1 MPRLRRAIAWL
12 IAAPFRLTRWL
23 FLLPF
28 RLLAWLFR
36 PVTDAFRRS
45 VFYRFLTEV
54 PEDRPA
60 IDAISDAF
68 QRPES
73 ILEELDALRKHLLRM
88 LAAVIVTTALSF
100 YFTNDLAAFLAVP
113 VGGLERLQAVA
124 VTETVGVFMRV
135 ALISGVV
142 FASPYI
148 AFEVWLFLAPGLMP
162 RERQFSLLFI
172 PLAALF
178 FVSGMAF
185 TYYILL
191 PVALPFIETGFI
203 QVTVNWTVD
212 SYIKFVTGLLFWI
225 GLAFE
230 FPLLIYVLSAIGL
243 VKPGMLLEQ
252 WRLALVLIA
261 VLSAL
266 ITPTT
271 DALTMGIT
279 MLPLAM
285 LYFFSILFSAA
296 AQRISRNRAVDEKI

>member
-1 MPRLRRAIAWL
+1 MQSIRSALWWL
-12 IAAPFRLTRWL
+12 ITAPFKLTLWL
-23 FLLPF
+23 LGLPF
-28 RLLAWLFR
+28 RFLGWLFR
-36 PVTDAFRRS
+36 PVVEKFTQNPI
-45 VFYRFLTEV
+45 YIFLTEV

-60 IDAISDAF
+60 LDAISDAF
-68 QRPES
+68 QQPES
-73 ILEELDALRKHLLRM
+73 ILEELDAVRKHLLRM
-88 LAAVIVTTALSF
+88 LVAVIITTAFSF

-135 ALISGVV
+135 ALISGLV

-148 AFEVWLFLAPGLMP
+148 AFEVWLFVAPGLMP
-162 RERQFSLLFI
+162 RARQFSLLFI
-172 PLAALF
+172 PLAAIF

-185 TYYILL
+185 TYYAML

-203 QVTVNWTVD
+203 QVTTNWTVD

-230 FPLLIYVLSAIGL
+230 FPLVIYGLSAIGI
-243 VKPGMLLEQ
+243 VKPRMLLEQ
-252 WRLALVLIA
+252 WRLAMVLIA
-261 VLSAL
+261 VISAM

-279 MLPLAM
+279 MLPLAL
-285 LYFFSILFSAA
+285 LYFLSILFSAVAQA
-296 AQRISRNRAVDEKI
+296 ANRRQNA

>member
-1 MPRLRRAIAWL
+1 MQRIRRALGWL
-12 IAAPFRLTRWL
+12 ITAPFKLL
-23 FLLPF
+23 FWILSLPF
-28 RLLAWLFR
+28 RFLGWLFR
-36 PVTDAFRRS
+36 PVVEKFEQNP
-45 VFYRFLTEV
+45 VYIFLTEV

-60 IDAISDAF
+60 LDAISDAF
-68 QRPES
+68 QQPES
-73 ILEELDALRKHLLRM
+73 ILEELDAVRKHLLRM
-88 LAAVIVTTALSF
+88 LLAVIITTAFSF

-124 VTETVGVFMRV
+124 VTETVGVFMRI
-135 ALISGVV
+135 ALISGLV

-148 AFEVWLFLAPGLMP
+148 AFEIWLFVAPGLMP
-162 RERQFSLLFI
+162 RARQFSLVFI
-172 PLAALF
+172 PLAAIF

-185 TYYILL
+185 TYYAML

-230 FPLLIYVLSAIGL
+230 FPLVIYGLSAIGI
-243 VKPGMLLEQ
+243 VKPKMLLEQ

-261 VLSAL
+261 FLSAM

-279 MLPLAM
+279 MLPLAL
-285 LYFFSILFSAA
+285 LYFLSILFSAV
-296 AQRISRNRAVDEKI
+296 AQMTNRRQEA

>member
-1 MPRLRRAIAWL
+1 MQRIRRALWWL
-12 IAAPFRLTRWL
+12 ITAPFKLL
-23 FLLPF
+23 FWIISLPLRF
-28 RLLAWLFR
+28 LSWLFR
-36 PVTDAFRRS
+36 PVVEKFEQNP
-45 VFYRFLTEV
+45 VYIFLTEV

-60 IDAISDAF
+60 LDAISDAF
-68 QRPES
+68 QQPES
-73 ILEELDALRKHLLRM
+73 ILDELDAVRKHLLRM
-88 LAAVIVTTALSF
+88 LVAVIITTAFSF

-135 ALISGVV
+135 ALISGLV

-148 AFEVWLFLAPGLMP
+148 AFEIWLFVAPGLMP
-162 RERQFSLLFI
+162 RARQFSLVFI
-172 PLAALF
+172 PLAAIF

-185 TYYILL
+185 TYYAML

-230 FPLLIYVLSAIGL
+230 FPLVIYGLSAVGI
-243 VKPGMLLEQ
+243 VKPKMLLEQ

-261 VLSAL
+261 FLSAM

-279 MLPLAM
+279 MLPLAL
-285 LYFFSILFSAA
+285 LYFLSILFSAV
-296 AQRISRNRAVDEKI
+296 AQMTNRRQDL

>member
-1 MPRLRRAIAWL
+1 MQLARSALWRLIT
-12 IAAPFRLTRWL
+12 APFKLVWWI
-23 FLLPF
+23 FSLPF
-28 RLLAWLFR
+28 RFLAWLFR
-36 PVTDAFRRS
+36 PVIEKFKQNPI
-45 VFYRFLTEV
+45 YIFLTEV

-60 IDAISDAF
+60 LDAIADAF
-68 QRPES
+68 QEPTS
-73 ILEELDALRKHLLRM
+73 ILEQLDDVRKHLLRM
-88 LAAVIVTTALSF
+88 LVAVIITTAFSF

-135 ALISGVV
+135 ALISGLV

-162 RERQFSLLFI
+162 RARQFSLVFI

-178 FVSGMAF
+178 FISGMAF
-185 TYYILL
+185 TYYAML
-191 PVALPFIETGFI
+191 PVALDFIETGFI
-203 QVTVNWTVD
+203 QVAANWTVE
-212 SYIKFVTGLLFWI
+212 SYVKFVTGLLFWI

-230 FPLLIYVLSAIGL
+230 FPLVIYGLSAIGL
-243 VKPGMLLEQ
+243 VKPRIMLEQ

-261 VLSAL
+261 LISAL

-285 LYFFSILFSAA
+285 LYFLGILFSAIAQA
-296 AQRISRNRAVDEKI
+296 ANRRQEA

>member
-1 MPRLRRAIAWL
+1 MQRIRSVFWRLIT
-12 IAAPFRLTRWL
+12 APFKLVWWIFSL
-23 FLLPF
+23 SF
-28 RLLAWLFR
+28 RFLAWLFR
-36 PVTDAFRRS
+36 PVAEKFKQS
-45 VFYRFLTEV
+45 SIYLFLTDV

-60 IDAISDAF
+60 LDAITDAF
-68 QRPES
+68 QQPES
-73 ILEELDALRKHLLRM
+73 ILDQLDAVRKHLLRM
-88 LAAVIVTTALSF
+88 LVAVIITTAFSF

-135 ALISGVV
+135 ALISGLV

-148 AFEVWLFLAPGLMP
+148 AFEIWLFVAPGLMP
-162 RERQFSLLFI
+162 RSRQFSLVFI
-172 PLAALF
+172 PLAAIF

-185 TYYILL
+185 TYYAML

-203 QVTVNWTVD
+203 QVTTNWTVD
-212 SYIKFVTGLLFWI
+212 SYVKFVTGLLFWI

-230 FPLLIYVLSAIGL
+230 FPLVIYGLSAIGI
-243 VKPGMLLEQ
+243 VKPKMLLEQ

-261 VLSAL
+261 VLSAM

-285 LYFFSILFSAA
+285 LYFLGILFSAV
-296 AQRISRNRAVDEKI
+296 AQMTNRKQDL

>member
-1 MPRLRRAIAWL
+1 MQRLRRALVWL
-12 IAAPFRLTRWL
+12 IAAPFRLAGWVL
-23 FLLPF
+23 LLPF
-28 RLLAWLFR
+28 RLLAWLLL
-36 PVTDAFRRS
+36 PVRRAFEQS
-45 VFYRFLTEV
+45 AIYRFLTEV

-60 IDAISDAF
+60 VDAISDAF

-73 ILEELDALRKHLLRM
+73 ILEELDALRQHLLRM
-88 LAAVIVTTALSF
+88 LAAVILTTAFSF

-135 ALISGVV
+135 ALISGLV

-148 AFEVWLFLAPGLMP
+148 AFELWLFVAPGLMP

-172 PLAALF
+172 PLAAFF

-185 TYYILL
+185 TYYVLL

-230 FPLLIYVLSAIGL
+230 FPLVIYVLSAIGL
-243 VKPGMLLEQ
+243 VKPRMLLEQ

-296 AQRISRNRAVDEKI
+296 AQMVNRGAAS